1 MTKYKKVT
9 PEIAA
14 QLQAIVGA
22 KRFFAGDAVKDDFS
36 HDEMP
41 IYGKYYPEVVCEAE
55 STEEVSAILRV
66 CYENDI
72 PVTPRG
78 AGTGLVGGCVPL
90 CGGVVLCTTRMNK
103 ILSYDMNNLVVH
115 IQPGVLLC
123 DLAADALTRGLM
135 YPPDPGEK
143 TATVGGN
150 VSTNAGGMRAVKYGV
165 TRDYVLAMTV
175 VLPDGRVM
183 ELGKTVCK
191 TSSGYSLRHL
201 MIGSE
206 GTLGVI
212 TELTL
217 KLIPK
222 PEMNVSLILPFADV
236 ETAIASVPQI
246 KLANL
251 DPQSIEFMERDIVD
265 SSAAFTG
272 NTIFPTVVDGKE
284 AGAYILVTLVGD
296 SEAELTAKMD
306 RLGALAEQR
315 GAYDTLVVWTDGL
328 KKDVWAARSA
338 FLTVIEADT
347 KLLDEM
353 DVVVPVDRI
362 AEFLVYTRA
371 TGKAEGITI
380 RSFGHAGDG
389 NLHIYCCA
397 NDMEL
402 DEFKRRSKAV
412 MDKCYA
418 KCIEFGGQVSGE
430 HAIGHAKKQ
439 YLVESAGE
447 TAFGLMQAIKQ
458 VPDINLVKMDPV
470 TGSLIRAGVPA
481 ILNPLDANALEA
493 AVRVKEAHGGTVTVI
508 TMGPDMA
515 KEALRECLAAGADRA
530 VLLSDRAF
538 ANADTLATSYVIAS
552 AAKQLGDFDLIFC
565 GKESLDGATGQMGS
579 QLAER
584 FGASQISSTAKIV
597 EVDTAAH
604 TITAERD
611 LERGTEV
618 LRAKY
623 PCLLTVEKANFR
635 PRIPNLKRWKASRT
649 ADIAVYSAA
658 TIPGLDPAQIGDP
671 GSPTK
676 VPRTYPP
683 EVGAKGSRIDEGS
696 TEKNVDR
703 LFGLIADV
711 L

>member
-191 TSSGYSLRHL
+191 TSSGYSLLHL

-251 DPQSIEFMERDIVD
+251 DPQSIEFMERDI
-265 SSAAFTG
+265 
-272 NTIFPTVVDGKE
+272 
-284 AGAYILVTLVGD
+284 VGD

-380 RSFGHAGDG
+380 RNFGHAGDG

-458 VPDINLVKMDPV
+458 VFDPK
-470 TGSLIRAGVPA
+470 G
-481 ILNPLDANALEA
+481 ILNP
-493 AVRVKEAHGGTVTVI
+493 
-508 TMGPDMA
+508 
-515 KEALRECLAAGADRA
+515 
-530 VLLSDRAF
+530 
-538 ANADTLATSYVIAS
+538 
-552 AAKQLGDFDLIFC
+552 
-565 GKESLDGATGQMGS
+565 GKVCTN
-579 QLAER
+579 
-584 FGASQISSTAKIV
+584 V
-597 EVDTAAH
+597 E
-604 TITAERD
+604 
-611 LERGTEV
+611 
-618 LRAKY
+618 
-623 PCLLTVEKANFR
+623 
-635 PRIPNLKRWKASRT
+635 
-649 ADIAVYSAA
+649 
-658 TIPGLDPAQIGDP
+658 
-671 GSPTK
+671 
-676 VPRTYPP
+676 
-683 EVGAKGSRIDEGS
+683 EG
-696 TEKNVDR
+696 
-703 LFGLIADV
+703 
-711 L
+711 

>member
-1 MTKYKKVT
+1 MTKYNQVT

-66 CYENDI
+66 CYDNNI

-123 DLAADALTRGLM
+123 DLAADALTHGLM

-191 TSSGYSLRHL
+191 TSSGYSLLHL

-222 PEMNVSLILPFADV
+222 PIMDVSLLLPFEEISA
-236 ETAIASVPQI
+236 AIASVPAI

-251 DPQSIEFMERDIVD
+251 EPQSIEFMERDIVE
-265 SSAAFTG
+265 SSAEFTG
-272 NTIFPTVVDGKE
+272 NPVFPTRVNGRDV
-284 AGAYILVTLVGD
+284 GAYILVTLVGG

-306 RLGALAEQR
+306 RLAEVAERAGAF
-315 GAYDTLVVWTDGL
+315 DVLVVWTDNL

-338 FLTVIEADT
+338 FLTAIEADS

-362 AEFLVYTRA
+362 AEFLAFARA
-371 TGKAEGITI
+371 EAEKNGL
-380 RSFGHAGDG
+380 RLRAFGHAGDG

-397 NDMEL
+397 NDMAL

-418 KCIEFGGQVSGE
+418 KCTEFGGQVSGE

-458 VPDINLVKMDPV
+458 VFDPK
-470 TGSLIRAGVPA
+470 G
-481 ILNPLDANALEA
+481 ILNP
-493 AVRVKEAHGGTVTVI
+493 
-508 TMGPDMA
+508 
-515 KEALRECLAAGADRA
+515 
-530 VLLSDRAF
+530 
-538 ANADTLATSYVIAS
+538 
-552 AAKQLGDFDLIFC
+552 
-565 GKESLDGATGQMGS
+565 GKVCTN
-579 QLAER
+579 
-584 FGASQISSTAKIV
+584 V
-597 EVDTAAH
+597 E
-604 TITAERD
+604 
-611 LERGTEV
+611 
-618 LRAKY
+618 
-623 PCLLTVEKANFR
+623 
-635 PRIPNLKRWKASRT
+635 
-649 ADIAVYSAA
+649 
-658 TIPGLDPAQIGDP
+658 
-671 GSPTK
+671 
-676 VPRTYPP
+676 
-683 EVGAKGSRIDEGS
+683 EG
-696 TEKNVDR
+696 
-703 LFGLIADV
+703 
-711 L
+711 